1 MQGKYKRGSIFM
13 LDWVLQGYNARK
25 YKRGSIFMLDWVLQ
39 GYNARKV
46 QERKYIH
53 VRLSTT
59 RL

>member
-1 MQGKYKRGSIFM
+1 M

-46 QERKYIH
+46 QER
-53 VRLSTT
+53 
-59 RL
+59 

>member
-1 MQGKYKRGSIFM
+1 MQG
-13 LDWVLQGYNARK
+13 K

-53 VRLSTT
+53 VRLGTT
-59 RL
+59 RF